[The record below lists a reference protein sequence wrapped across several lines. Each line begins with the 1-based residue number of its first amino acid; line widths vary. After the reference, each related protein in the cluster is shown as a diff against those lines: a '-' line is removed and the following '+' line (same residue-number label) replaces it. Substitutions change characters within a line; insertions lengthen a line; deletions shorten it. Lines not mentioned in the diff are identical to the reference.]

1 MWWFLKKDSVMP
13 NQKVLANKT
22 QTAKIAQA
30 RATVAH
36 SQEENLRETREPSP
50 STEIFQNLWMLNVTM
65 NKALES
71 HLLLKPALYLKKSP
85 TLSLLSSKISIA
97 SLKSSLAFSKE
108 LRSWTTNP
116 RTIYS
121 WTCSVKNRSSRRTK
135 STNKYSTGTSQ
146 TSTSSQCPSDKE
158 KIYLDRVDYSAL
170 PK

>member
-1 MWWFLKKDSVMP
+1 MP

-108 LRSWTTNP
+108 LRS
-116 RTIYS
+116 
-121 WTCSVKNRSSRRTK
+121 
-135 STNKYSTGTSQ
+135 
-146 TSTSSQCPSDKE
+146 
-158 KIYLDRVDYSAL
+158 
-170 PK
+170 